1 MIRDHLQSHNDAKEV
16 DPIHVGLEIEG
27 CKFYFSRF
35 NMRMLTIEQCLYG
48 NGLDV
53 ILTAFAA
60 KMQSNKNCVIEAGT
74 VVQLYSF
81 DRDNIVAINAEIIH
95 PTLQVD
101 NN

>member
-1 MIRDHLQSHNDAKEV
+1 
-16 DPIHVGLEIEG
+16 
-27 CKFYFSRF
+27 
-35 NMRMLTIEQCLYG
+35 MLTIEQCLYG
-48 NGLDV
+48 NGLDI